1 MGIACLHVYFLQYA
15 QYVEAAAP
23 CGFIKGD
30 GLLSQEAERLI
41 TTAFHPNALA
51 ESVIFR
57 RCKCLQ
63 AAFRLYPVS
72 AKLGSSM

>member
-41 TTAFHPNALA
+41 TTAFHPDALVQMFA
-51 ESVIFR
+51 
-57 RCKCLQ
+57 

>member
-30 GLLSQEAERLI
+30 GLLSQEADHNSLSSRCIGGICDRLQVQMF
-41 TTAFHPNALA
+41 A
-51 ESVIFR
+51 
-57 RCKCLQ
+57 

>member
-1 MGIACLHVYFLQYA
+1 MGIACLPVYLLQYA
-15 QYVEAAAP
+15 QYVEAAAL

-30 GLLSQEAERLI
+30 GLLSQEAGHNSLSAQSIGRSCDLSQVQMF
-41 TTAFHPNALA
+41 A
-51 ESVIFR
+51 
-57 RCKCLQ
+57 